1 MKKLIIVA
9 CCLLL
14 LTGCEGKER
23 EKTMILEETSPYST
37 DLEKSIQVSTDKIYS
52 YEYSAY
58 LGGSGESDKEVTV
71 YWDKE
76 NENSLILSM
85 FDSETDTLF
94 IRSSDYRYGFFKEY
108 GEEVISEE
116 CLPIL
121 LSPDG
126 HYLLVEQRTKDIRR
140 LVVKEVTTGSE
151 EEIVSVPL
159 EYFPVEEYHIEA
171 VWKEDSKEVILGWEV
186 SSNQESTV
194 TPSSD
199 PILTEPE
206 MIKVNMM
213 YLHNVGKKET
223 LKFEYEEKAFS
234 GNVYENYE
242 LKVNG
247 KGDILRYTP
256 GSYSCSYIQF
266 IEDQPRIT
274 TLPITGYVN
283 MDYWITDDGIYTQGN
298 QGDLFYIEL
307 YGEKES
313 SWRIL
318 IPAGEKRIIDLQVSS
333 DGETLFIAEESEKD
347 WYKEDS
353 YNYTKADIYAYSL
366 THKRKDY
373 LYKGAIGLVTISL
386 NKEENKLLAG
396 LRKNYNPSDYNTEI
410 LIFNFKP

>member
-1 MKKLIIVA
+1 
-9 CCLLL
+9 
-14 LTGCEGKER
+14 
-23 EKTMILEETSPYST
+23 MILEETSPYST
-37 DLEKSIQVSTDKIYS
+37 DLEQSIQVSTDKIYS

-58 LGGSGESDKEVTV
+58 LSGSEESDNDVTV

-85 FDSETDTLF
+85 FDSETNTLF

-108 GEEVISEE
+108 GKEVISDDF
-116 CLPIL
+116 LPIL

-126 HYLLVEQRTKDIRR
+126 HFILVERRTEDTRSV
-140 LVVKEVTTGSE
+140 VVKEITTGSE
-151 EEIVSVPL
+151 EEIISVPMNH
-159 EYFPVEEYHIEA
+159 FPVDNYHIEA
-171 VWKEDSKEVILGWEV
+171 VWKEDSKAVILGWEV
-186 SSNQESTV
+186 SSNQKSMVKPTPDNTV
-194 TPSSD
+194 
-199 PILTEPE
+199 ILKEPE
-206 MIKVNMM
+206 NTKINMM
-213 YLHNVGKKET
+213 YLHKVAEKET
-223 LKFEYEEKAFS
+223 LTFEYEDKVFS
-234 GNVYENYE
+234 GSVYENYE

-247 KGDILRYTP
+247 KGDVLRYTP

-266 IEDQPRIT
+266 IEDQPHIT
-274 TLPITGYVN
+274 TLPITGYMNVE
-283 MDYWITDDGIYTQGN
+283 YWITDRGIYTQGN
-298 QGDLFYIEL
+298 QGDLFYYEL
-307 YGEKES
+307 NGEKES

-318 IPAGEKRIIDLQVSS
+318 ITANEKRIIDLQASS
-333 DGETLFIAEESEKD
+333 DGDTLFIAEESEKD

-373 LYKGAIGLVTISL
+373 LYKGAIGVVTISL